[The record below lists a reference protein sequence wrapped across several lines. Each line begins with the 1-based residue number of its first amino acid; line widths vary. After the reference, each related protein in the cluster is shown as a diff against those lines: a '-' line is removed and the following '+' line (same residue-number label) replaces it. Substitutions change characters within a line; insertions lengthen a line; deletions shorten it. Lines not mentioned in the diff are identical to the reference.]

1 MPLDYGTR
9 PKPRRVGALT
19 IVCSLTLLN
28 ACAMAGFGGLQLNVT
43 DQQTRQVVI
52 SIDAGSDDARVVE
65 IDATGEVDIG
75 VGRTTI
81 ERYVLH
87 RTGFGSAAA
96 TGFFLCPKPCADP
109 LAGYV
114 VAYSPERIF
123 SPDGQLELHFRI
135 VNPDGSSRELTRS
148 VEPEMLPDLWQ
159 NPRIDASASGNQE

>member
-9 PKPRRVGALT
+9 PAPRRVGALT
-19 IVCSLTLLN
+19 IIGTLALLQ

-52 SIDAGSDDARVVE
+52 GIDAGADDARVVE
-65 IDATGEVDIG
+65 VDPAGEVELG

-87 RTGFGSAAA
+87 RTGFGNSAA
-96 TGFFLCPKPCADP
+96 TGYFLCPKPCSDP

-114 VAYSPERIF
+114 VAYSPEQVF
-123 SPDGQLELHFRI
+123 DPDGALELRFRI
-135 VNPDGSSRELTRS
+135 VNADGSTRELTRT
-148 VEPEMLPDLWQ
+148 VEPEMLPELWQ
-159 NPRIDASASGNQE
+159 NPRIDASAAGS